1 MPISF
6 NQTAKYLQ
14 SHRAALAI
22 FLLLASL
29 VSVLLIGYHYGS
41 FDQSVHIPFLKSDAD
56 PNLYQGDPF
65 IQLKQ
70 AQFSCF
76 WKFFVPFAGQP
87 YFEWL
92 LFLVHFL
99 SVVLFFYSV
108 WLLAMTLFNE
118 PLAAL
123 FAVIGFIIPHTGFVG
138 FPVIEFSLLS
148 RTFVLPFLLFAL
160 NFLLKDQY
168 VPSFLLTGLM
178 VNLNLLMANFMLAAV
193 LVCFMIKF
201 RVIPGKGKIFAPLV
215 FLASAAPTF
224 VWKWQSGT
232 GLDLGLRPEWFNQI
246 NSGSLYHVFHLITLK
261 PYLVLTFG
269 GAAAI
274 GLFLISK
281 SSLPQ
286 NSITNNL
293 MLVMGTM
300 IGITV
305 SQIMVTHWLPLTLL
319 VQLQVSR
326 ASIFVLIIAYVSF
339 AGYLASQWK
348 QSAPQPSWLPL
359 ITGLQWLS
367 LTPLVPCL
375 ALILKDRLKK
385 IFAHRLV
392 LIGVIILL
400 LAANV
405 TVMTGLGFWQPGIHI
420 TPKPSDWL
428 SLMEW
433 VRDHTDKDAVFIT
446 PPHMVGIYEPDWR
459 VFAERGSVVSL
470 YDLFEVALTPQYYE
484 EWRTR
489 FDDVAPEARREFNG
503 NFFDNRQVVEAAYR
517 NLTWEQIGQIACKY
531 HADYLVLEKPSA
543 LNLKPIY
550 ENNEYSLIELNGQ
563 IACPLSSD

>member
-1 MPISF
+1 MFI
-6 NQTAKYLQ
+6 
-14 SHRAALAI
+14 
-22 FLLLASL
+22 LLASL
-29 VSVLLIGYHYGS
+29 VSILLIGYHYGS

-56 PNLYQGDPF
+56 PSLYQGDPF

-70 AQFSCF
+70 AQFSYF

-99 SVVLFFYSV
+99 SVALFFYSV

-118 PLAAL
+118 PLAAM
-123 FAVIGFIIPHTGFVG
+123 FAVIGLIIPHTGFVG

-148 RTFVLPFLLFAL
+148 RTFVLPFLLIAL

-168 VPSFLLTGLM
+168 IPAFLLTGLM
-178 VNLNLLMANFMLAAV
+178 FNLNLLMANFMLAAV
-193 LVCFMIKF
+193 LVCFVINF
-201 RVIPGKGKIFAPLV
+201 RVIPGKGKICAPFV

-232 GLDLGLRPEWFNQI
+232 GLDFSLRPEWFNQI
-246 NSGSLYHVFHLITLK
+246 NNGSLYHVFHLVTLK
-261 PYLVLTFG
+261 PYMVLTLG

-274 GLFLISK
+274 GLFLISR
-281 SSLPQ
+281 SSLPDSKAAK
-286 NSITNNL
+286 NIKL
-293 MLVMGTM
+293 AMWTM
-300 IGITV
+300 TGITA

-319 VQLQVSR
+319 IQLQVSR
-326 ASIFVLIIAYVSF
+326 ASIFVLIIAYVCV
-339 AGYLASQWK
+339 AGYLASRWRL
-348 QSAPQPSWLPL
+348 SGTQPSWLPL
-359 ITGLQWLS
+359 IIGLQWLS
-367 LTPLVPCL
+367 LTPLFPFL
-375 ALILKDRLKK
+375 ALIIKDQMEK
-385 IFAHRLV
+385 IIRPRLV
-392 LIGVIILL
+392 LSGAMILL

-405 TVMTGLGFWQPGIHI
+405 TLMTVLGIWQPGIHI

-433 VRDHTDKDAVFIT
+433 VRIHTDKDAEFIT
-446 PPHMVGIYEPDWR
+446 PPHKVGIYEPDWR

-484 EWRTR
+484 EWKTR

-517 NLTWEQIGQIACKY
+517 SLTREQIGQTACKY
-531 HADYLVLEKPSA
+531 QADYLVLEKPNA
-543 LNLKPIY
+543 LKLKPIY